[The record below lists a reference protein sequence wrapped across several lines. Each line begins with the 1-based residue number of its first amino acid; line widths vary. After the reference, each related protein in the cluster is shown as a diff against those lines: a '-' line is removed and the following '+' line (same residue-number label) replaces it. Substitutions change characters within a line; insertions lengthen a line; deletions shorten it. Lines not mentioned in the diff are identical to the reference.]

1 MAMTGGDDVTRC
13 LTIIKEMSDAV
24 ADARKALVNSEACV
38 VNRHYLLD
46 RLDQLEALLPD
57 AVRQAEQLIR
67 EDAQLRAKTAQDCN
81 EALSA
86 AQAKAQQMLSDADRQ
101 VQAAGQE
108 VQKAQQEAQRVQQEA
123 QRRAQEEGGRMIA
136 QAQQEAAA
144 IRAKAEQDRNELVSK
159 ENVYRVAAVEA
170 EEMRENARKELGQ
183 IRQNAFDYLDN
194 VMAEVDRCLSGMVS
208 EVRMERGELNNHR

>member
-1 MAMTGGDDVTRC
+1 MAITGGDDVARC

-46 RLDQLEALLPD
+46 RLDQLGALLPD

-67 EDAQLRAKTAQDCN
+67 EDAQLRAKTAQDCS
-81 EALSA
+81 EALNA

-101 VQAAGQE
+101 VQSAAQE

-123 QRRAQEEGGRMIA
+123 QRRGQEEA
-136 QAQQEAAA
+136 QRIVRQAEQNAAM
-144 IRAKAEQDRNELVSK
+144 IRAKAEEECREKVSQ
-159 ENVYRVAAVEA
+159 ENVYRMAAVEA
-170 EEMRENARKELGQ
+170 DEMRDATRKELAQ
-183 IRQNAFDYLDN
+183 IRQNTFDYLDN
-194 VMAEVDRCLSGMVS
+194 VMAEVDRCLSGMVG